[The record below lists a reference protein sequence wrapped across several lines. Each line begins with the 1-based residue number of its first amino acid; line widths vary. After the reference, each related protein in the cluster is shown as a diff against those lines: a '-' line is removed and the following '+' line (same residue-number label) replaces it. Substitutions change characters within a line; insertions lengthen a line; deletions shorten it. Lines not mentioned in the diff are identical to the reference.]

1 MKQKRYWLRGLG
13 LGTAIGILLYI
24 LSVLAVFLIEGCYR
38 IPSGQI
44 GMCGLFTAWTL
55 ALGWIWIIAGLI
67 FGTIIGLCHKYLK
80 IVLSILVLIIL
91 VAVYFFYGAYI
102 KKPTRIYGEGTVK
115 IQNDGSKLLYKNGQW
130 QSY

>member
-1 MKQKRYWLRGLG
+1 
-13 LGTAIGILLYI
+13 
-24 LSVLAVFLIEGCYR
+24 
-38 IPSGQI
+38 
-44 GMCGLFTAWTL
+44 MCGLFTAWTL

-91 VAVYFFYGAYI
+91 VAAYFFYGAYI
-102 KKPTRIYGEGTVK
+102 KKPTRTYGEGTVK